1 MQKIQYM
8 VKRVLFFLCCM
19 FSGAFVI
26 PAFALSK
33 DTTAID
39 YRPKIQGT
47 IRAKYE
53 YNTSDDLHRFQIR
66 NARLNV
72 NGNICRFISYKAEV
86 DLSDEGVM
94 KMLDAFIR
102 YTPLENWDITIGQ
115 QKVPFSTENLRS
127 PHLYYFAN
135 RSFIAKQ
142 MSHDVRDVGLMMRY
156 SYTKKFPFSISAGLY
171 NGSGLYDQKE
181 WQNNFNIAARVVFN
195 PLDDFEFSLSMNSVK
210 PDAIRMN
217 LFDASVNWTLD
228 RFHAEAEYV
237 YKIYEKKAF
246 KDTQAAMVFACYH
259 IPTPKWKALKKISP
273 VLRYD
278 FMTDNH
284 KTSVD
289 DAGNCLV
296 DDYGRQRITGGF
308 IFSLGTPFLSDIRLN
323 YEQYFYNNGI
333 ENHDNK
339 LVVECVVRF

>member
-1 MQKIQYM
+1 MKI
-8 VKRVLFFLCCM
+8 RFLFLMCCLLPV
-19 FSGAFVI
+19 A
-26 PAFALSK
+26 ADLQAHAATKK
-33 DTTAID
+33 DTAAIN
-39 YRPKIQGT
+39 YIPEIHGT
-47 IRAKYE
+47 VRAKYE
-53 YNTSDDLHRFQIR
+53 YNASDNLHRFQVR
-66 NARLNV
+66 NARLSV
-72 NGNICRFISYKAEV
+72 TGNIYRYISYKAEV

-102 YTPLENWDITIGQ
+102 YSPTRQWDITIGQ

-142 MSHDVRDVGLMMRY
+142 MSHDVRDVGLMVRY
-156 SYTKKFPFSISAGLY
+156 SHTKIFPFSVSAGLY
-171 NGSGLYDQKE
+171 NGSGLYEQKE
-181 WQNNFNIAARVVFN
+181 WQNNFNIAARVVMN
-195 PLDDFEFSLSMNSVK
+195 PIDNLEFSLSMNSVK
-210 PDAIRMN
+210 PNTIRMN
-217 LFDASVNWTLD
+217 LFDASINWTQKQ
-228 RFHAEAEYV
+228 FHAEAEYV
-237 YKIYEKKAF
+237 YKTYEKRAF
-246 KDTQAAMVFACYH
+246 KDTQAAMVFACYN

-284 KTSVD
+284 KTTLD
-289 DAGNCLV
+289 DAGNCFV

-308 IFSLGTPFLSDIRLN
+308 IFSLGTPFMSDIRLN